1 MSPPRWPPS
10 PQRCACGRREAPG
23 TARRCRACSEAAC
36 RCRIRWLATCTAR
49 TKWVSAAPGPHPRS
63 SLCSVRAVPG
73 LRLCP
78 APAVLGLR
86 CPQPRW
92 SSGVSRRHP
101 DSHWPPLSPPRQ
113 FQASRSLSQL
123 SPALLSPL
131 WRSPASHPGHSCP
144 RFFCSLPVSSQPP
157 LFSTPGI
164 FNLEFPAPVV
174 LRVSPRPPSSGVGS
188 RAPPGTATGFWWRG
202 EACLFAPGK
211 ASVDW
216 RRRC

>member
-1 MSPPRWPPS
+1 MPLSHQVAGHMYGKDKVGECGPGSPS
-10 PQRCACGRREAPG
+10 PVFAVLCPG
-23 TARRCRACSEAAC
+23 S
-36 RCRIRWLATCTAR
+36 
-49 TKWVSAAPGPHPRS
+49 PR
-63 SLCSVRAVPG
+63 PP
-73 LRLCP
+73 LCP